1 MCGSAACKTPEWQFH
16 QTHDANH
23 QTHDA
28 NTVVNENQIPD
39 SMIRAENRFH
49 ETPLNAS

>member
-16 QTHDANH
+16 QTHDAN
-23 QTHDA
+23 
-28 NTVVNENQIPD
+28 TVVNENQMPD